1 MSIQNIG
8 ANIAKL
14 RKTKGVTQDDLA
26 RVVGVSAQAV
36 SKWENG
42 GVPDAELF
50 PVIADFFEVTIDA
63 LFGRDVQVQN
73 MEKALMEKLHNTSPD
88 ERIGVG
94 FELCWVME
102 RAFFGKNIPDDGATV
117 AQYHETVS
125 PNEQHYSSIQTDNGY
140 THMGLGNRTDFFFLM
155 PEQEGICD
163 KLLEGVDYCAL
174 FRDLG
179 QEDVFNAFILLYK
192 RSADKSFTEQLLVRD
207 LGVTEERAAE
217 IIGIMKKYG
226 HIWTQTIELD
236 DREITVYQFSP
247 QPYFMGLLVFA
258 RDMMVRPQSFCYFSG
273 GRKKPYLT

>member
-8 ANIAKL
+8 ANIGKM
-14 RKTKGVTQDDLA
+14 RKIKGVTQDDLA
-26 RVVGVSAQAV
+26 RAVGVSAQAV

-50 PVIADFFEVTIDA
+50 PAIADYFEVTIDA
-63 LFGRDVQVQN
+63 LFGRDVQAQN
-73 MEKALMEKLHNTSPD
+73 IEKALREKIYSTPWD
-88 ERIGVG
+88 KRIEVA

-102 RAFFGKNIPDDGATV
+102 CAFFGNKAPDNGTL
-117 AQYHETVS
+117 AQNRETIAS
-125 PNEQHYSSIQTDNGY
+125 DEQEYSSMLTDNGY
-140 THMGLGNRTDFFFLM
+140 THMGLGNRASFFFMM

-192 RSADKSFTEQLLVRD
+192 RPADKSFTEQLLVKN
-207 LGVTEERAAE
+207 LGVTEERAGE

-226 HIWTQTIELD
+226 HIWEQTIEFD
-236 DREITVYQFSP
+236 DREMTVYKFNP

-258 RDMMVRPQSFCYFSG
+258 RDIAIRPQWFCYYNG
-273 GRKKPYLT
+273 GRTKPYLC

>member
-8 ANIAKL
+8 ANIAKF
-14 RKTKGVTQDDLA
+14 RKAKGATQDDLA
-26 RVVGVSAQAV
+26 RAVGVSAQAV

-50 PVIADFFEVTIDA
+50 PAIADYFEVTIDA
-63 LFGRDVQVQN
+63 LFGREVLKHN
-73 MEKALMEKLHNTSPD
+73 LEKAIAERLEKAPECEKIHKA
-88 ERIGVG
+88 
-94 FELCWVME
+94 FELCWVIE
-102 RAFFGKNIPDDGATV
+102 RGLFIKAYEENDTIENFLNDVSDND
-117 AQYHETVS
+117 QY
-125 PNEQHYSSIQTDNGY
+125 YSSNQKDTGY
-140 THMGLGNRTDFFFLM
+140 THMGLGNRASFFFIM

-179 QEDVFNAFILLYK
+179 QEDVFNAFITLYK
-192 RSADKSFTEQLLVRD
+192 RPADKYFTEQLLVKD
-207 LGVTEERAAE
+207 LGVTEERATE

-236 DREITVYQFSP
+236 DREMTVYQFSP

-258 RDMMVRPQSFCYFSG
+258 RDMMVKPNSYCYYAG
-273 GRKKPYLT
+273 GRNKPYLT